1 MIISTTDYLA
11 DADCPELCDMDGFTI
26 IDADDTLDPDV
37 AFAYGY
43 EV

>member
-1 MIISTTDYLA
+1 MILSMTDYEA
-11 DADCPELCDMDGFTI
+11 DKDCPELCDMANFTI
-26 IDADDTLDPDV
+26 IDADDALDPDV

>member
-1 MIISTTDYLA
+1 MIISMTDYEVDK
-11 DADCPELCDMDGFTI
+11 DAPELCDMANFTI
-26 IDADDTLDPDV
+26 ICEDDTIDPDV